1 MLPIS
6 SISKK
11 HKELGFEK
19 LSNSKVS
26 PFQVDKFIASVK
38 MMKVTTQTVKDLR
51 SVQMKTGTIAK
62 RMMEFVSVRISK
74 QNVSAKI
81 KNQRAFFRNVR

>member
-1 MLPIS
+1 M
-6 SISKK
+6 
-11 HKELGFEK
+11 
-19 LSNSKVS
+19 
-26 PFQVDKFIASVK
+26 DKFIASVK

-62 RMMEFVSVRISK
+62 RMMEFASVRISK
-74 QNVSAKI
+74 QHVSAKI